1 MSLTTIGASPMDG
14 SSTMMSFGRGH
25 ERPADGQH
33 LPLAAAQRARH
44 LVPALLQDREPLVD
58 PLAGCVSTLRMLWCA
73 PSSRLSS
80 TLIEAKT
87 PRPSGTR
94 QMPARTLR
102 SARHA
107 R

>member
-1 MSLTTIGASPMDG
+1 
-14 SSTMMSFGRGH
+14 
-25 ERPADGQH
+25 
-33 LPLAAAQRARH
+33 
-44 LVPALLQDREPLVD
+44 
-58 PLAGCVSTLRMLWCA
+58 MLWWA

-102 SARHA
+102 STGRPVMGAPLKRISPA
-107 R
+107 VGGLMPSTVCSSVVLPAPLAPISTTISPRNTSRLASFSAFTCP